1 MQKTGRCEVR
11 NARSNSLYLFIVMLT
26 ALLSASNERRSH
38 MISAVAPPS
47 FCNKIVMK
55 LENRQIINRTI
66 KIIEK
71 NIIKAT
77 ISSTTYLAKFVK
89 VLKICFVES
98 VPHNLNI
105 HVIQILQKTNSSH
118 YEGNVSC
125 QEK

>member
-1 MQKTGRCEVR
+1 
-11 NARSNSLYLFIVMLT
+11 MLT

>member
-1 MQKTGRCEVR
+1 
-11 NARSNSLYLFIVMLT
+11 MLT

-118 YEGNVSC
+118 YEGKVSC